1 MFPSMSK
8 TFSEIIL
15 IPQAVQSVS
24 LVRDIALIGFPIFN
38 KNQKWR
44 KKKLVISSVPQEL
57 NFLN

>member
-1 MFPSMSK
+1 MSK